1 MCSSNASPVLWG
13 TPFLINRQR
22 VLRMSSPKA
31 KYVEGGAIAK
41 MDQLKSKRLRITL
54 PRNAAFTVKVRA
66 QPEHL
71 SLQDKMMR
79 VCWIETDLST

>member
-1 MCSSNASPVLWG
+1 MFVERISRPVGNAFPDKQAAGAAYALAE
-13 TPFLINRQR
+13 
-22 VLRMSSPKA
+22 A
-31 KYVEGGAIAK
+31 KYVDWGATAK

-71 SLQDKMMR
+71 SLQDEMMR